1 MKQSLKVYSL
11 ATALLASLATTAP
24 AADKQ
29 EFTVATSIYPGWM
42 DNWLMEMPLEKGKPT
57 FLERRTRE
65 AGVTVAIKKFKEYV
79 PSIEAMVAGKVDACT
94 MTLGE
99 ALSFPE
105 DSGVDAVIFLV
116 HDYSNGMT
124 ASSCRRDGRSKR

>member
-1 MKQSLKVYSL
+1 MKTRSILYSL
-11 ATALLASLATTAP
+11 VLLAVALIFP
-24 AADKQ
+24 GLHAAEKP

-42 DNWLMEMPLEKGKPT
+42 DNWLMEMPLEKGKPP
-57 FLERRTRE
+57 FLKRRTQE
-65 AGVTVAIKKFKEYV
+65 GGVTVNIKKFKEYV

-99 ALSFPE
+99 TLAFPE

-116 HDYSNGMT
+116 HDYSNGN
-124 ASSCRRDGRSKR
+124 DGV